1 MKTIELPANSADME
15 GMLKLAAEENL
26 ILKTS
31 DGREF
36 ILAEVDDFDREIT
49 LTRQNVELMKFLDE
63 RSQEKKTFSL
73 NEIKQQFNLF

>member
-1 MKTIELPANSADME
+1 MKTIELLANSAEME
-15 GMLKLAAEENL
+15 EMLKLATEENL

-36 ILAEVDDFDREIT
+36 ILAEVDDFDREIA

-63 RSQEKKTFSL
+63 RSQEKKAFAL
-73 NEIKQQFNLF
+73 NEIKQQFNLL